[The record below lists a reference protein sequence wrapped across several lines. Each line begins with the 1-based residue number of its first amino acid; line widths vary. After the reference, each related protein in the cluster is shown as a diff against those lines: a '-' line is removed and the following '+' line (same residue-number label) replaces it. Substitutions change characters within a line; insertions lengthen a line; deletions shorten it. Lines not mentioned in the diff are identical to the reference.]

1 MECALK
7 EYAERGYLVTLHF
20 GVQEFLAR
28 YSYHLSGVSPEVCT
42 PNALRTLGQSPI
54 SEPRASL
61 RTSHSDGLD
70 SLALSATARD
80 YLQEPE
86 QTREGKRIGGKPSAI
101 RFTSR
106 LELPIQKLEN

>member
-1 MECALK
+1 MD
-7 EYAERGYLVTLHF
+7 
-20 GVQEFLAR
+20 LAFP
-28 YSYHLSGVSPEVCT
+28 LIEVMSGVSPEVCT
-42 PNALRTLGQSPI
+42 PNALRAPGQSLV
-54 SEPRASL
+54 SEPGASL

-101 RFTSR
+101 DSQV
-106 LELPIQKLEN
+106 IG